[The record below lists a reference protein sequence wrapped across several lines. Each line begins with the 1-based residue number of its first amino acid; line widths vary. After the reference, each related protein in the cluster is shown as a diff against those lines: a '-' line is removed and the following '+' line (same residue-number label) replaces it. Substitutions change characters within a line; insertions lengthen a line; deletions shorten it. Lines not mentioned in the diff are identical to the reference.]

1 MKLAYKRKGTT
12 VNEKKEAKEAAKNAD
27 GEVDPARVIGIIP
40 EESDSYRTDRESSE
54 YNEKNDSLRNSL
66 MQQNDETNTAIM
78 FAPSYNSPYYSKSKQ
93 EISMEQES

>member
-12 VNEKKEAKEAAKNAD
+12 INEKKEAKEGEKNAD

-54 YNEKNDSLRNSL
+54 YIDQNNSLRNSL

-78 FAPSYNSPYYSKSKQ
+78 FVPSYNSPYYSKSKQ
-93 EISMEQES
+93 DISLEKE